1 MGLERV
7 SDFDSYLFI
16 FLVYSVSGTIA
27 MDIMVSKKK
36 KNPSSHRTCSLM
48 GNLNKKPQSTVTYA
62 LVEKDKGFFPETV
75 VQNFSTLA
83 VHPCQLGAF
92 KQCHHLSATSDQANQ
107 NS

>member
-36 KNPSSHRTCSLM
+36 KKIPAHT
-48 GNLNKKPQSTVTYA
+48 G
-62 LVEKDKGFFPETV
+62 
-75 VQNFSTLA
+75 LA
-83 VHPCQLGAF
+83 V
-92 KQCHHLSATSDQANQ
+92 
-107 NS
+107 